1 MRSAEK
7 LVSVGRDAE
16 KYLHCRPIFAD
27 ESGEFAVSF
36 FREAA
41 EALLGAPLRVVE
53 ALSATEQDELLDA
66 QMGKQLKLE
75 VQAKWY
81 SGGSKYSFTGNTPA
95 SFLHVTSAP
104 QPPLTS
110 LPILFAPRSEDRS
123 RL

>member
-7 LVSVGRDAE
+7 LVSVGRDEE

-27 ESGEFAVSF
+27 GSGEFTVSF

-41 EALLGAPLRVVE
+41 EELLGAPLRVVE

-81 SGGSKYSFTGNTPA
+81 AGGSKYSFIGNTPA
-95 SFLHVTSAP
+95 SFLHVTSA
-104 QPPLTS
+104 LH
-110 LPILFAPRSEDRS
+110 APTHVPAD
-123 RL
+123 LVCPAQ